1 MGKPKKTV
9 CFCLDVTE
17 DDVLKS
23 IKEGYDHVETLK
35 RFTGAC
41 MGPCQGKYCVL
52 NLVSILAKE
61 LGKNPGEVHVPT
73 VRPPVK
79 PIFLGALAA
88 SEK

>member
-1 MGKPKKTV
+1 MGKEKKIV

-17 DDVLKS
+17 EDILNS
-23 IKEGYDHVETLK
+23 IREGYDYIETLK

-41 MGPCQGKYCVL
+41 MGPCQGKFCMV

-61 LGKNPGEVHVPT
+61 LGKNPGEMHVPT

-79 PIFLGALAA
+79 PVFLGALAA